1 MGRWCVPLDVVT
13 GGFSYT
19 GSFIAEEL
27 MARGRDVRSLSRS
40 AAEEGHRL
48 AGHVERRALQ
58 FADADALAGAMA
70 GAETFYNTY
79 WIRFPHAGHT
89 FEQAVENSG
98 VLFEAARR
106 AGIRRIVHISVS
118 NPSAESP
125 YGYFRGKAAV
135 ERRLTASGMPHA
147 IVRPTVI
154 FGGRQEILV
163 NNIAWSLRRFPVFP
177 MPRGGRYRVRPVS
190 VQDVARIA
198 ADAGAAGGDET
209 IDAVGDEV
217 LTYRELVALVREA
230 VGARS
235 RLVTLP
241 AAAILPACRA
251 IGWTLGDRF
260 LTAEELGALC
270 DELLTTAGPATGSD
284 RFSEGVGP
292 QGAWLGRGYAHELRR
307 NW

>member
-1 MGRWCVPLDVVT
+1 MGRCLVPLDVVT

-27 MARGRDVRSLSRS
+27 LARGRVVRSLSRS
-40 AAEEGHRL
+40 PAEDGHRL
-48 AGHVERRALQ
+48 AGRVERRELQ
-58 FADADALAGAMA
+58 FADREALADAMR

-89 FEQAVENSG
+89 FEQAVRNSAA
-98 VLFEAARR
+98 LFDAARR
-106 AGIRRIVHISVS
+106 AGVRRIVHISVS
-118 NPSAESP
+118 NPSLDSP

-135 ERRLTASGMPHA
+135 ERVLAETGVPHSV
-147 IVRPTVI
+147 VRPTLI
-154 FGGRQEILV
+154 YGGRQEILV

-177 MPRGGRYRVRPVS
+177 MPHGGRYRVRPVS

-198 ADAGAAGGDET
+198 AGAGAANADAT

-217 LTYRELVALVREA
+217 MTYRELVTLVRTA
-230 VGARS
+230 VRARS

-241 AAAILPACRA
+241 AAAIIPACRA
-251 IGWTLGDRF
+251 IGWTLGDTF

-270 DELLTTAGPATGSD
+270 DELLTTTGPATGRD
-284 RFSEGVGP
+284 RFSEWVRE
-292 QGAWLGRGYAHELRR
+292 QGAWLGHGYAHELRR